1 MINLLAIRKSTRHSF
16 VHSSACAVAI
26 ESVIKVRHLPPTTRH
41 TSVMS
46 SPSST
51 GPIDVPLSCTPNRS
65 NIIGRSGRTA
75 KLLMTAES
83 VKVFFLSLTSYMIIP
98 SRTSQL
104 LLVDDGRWRKC
115 GGQGKCNTGNAI
127 LNLTTGYWPQKFI
140 VLCLVSSC
148 WMALFVVLRI
158 F

>member
-1 MINLLAIRKSTRHSF
+1 MINLLAIAKAP
-16 VHSSACAVAI
+16 VIHSSACAVAI

-83 VKVFFLSLTSYMIIP
+83 VKVLSPSLTYYTIIP
-98 SRTSQL
+98 RIMAGEMRR
-104 LLVDDGRWRKC
+104 D
-115 GGQGKCNTGNAI
+115 GKCNTGNAV

-148 WMALFVVLRI
+148 RSS
-158 F
+158 